1 MKHLTASPTPR
12 DLGFAMPPEWAP
24 HAATWMS
31 WPFDDALWFG
41 RLEGVRREFADLV
54 RTIAAFE
61 RVELLVRDEA
71 GEADARTRLE
81 GADVRYH
88 RVPLDDVW
96 LRDNGPLF
104 VTRGQDL
111 SLVNWTFNA
120 WGGKF
125 NWLQDDRVPEAL
137 AAELGAA
144 HWDVPVVL
152 EGGSLDL
159 SGDGTVLTT
168 RSCLLS
174 PERNPNLGEADYA
187 ALLGAYL
194 GTERV
199 LWLGGGLDGDHT
211 DGHIDTLTRFVSART
226 IVTSTTEDSRD
237 PNFATLQGNLER
249 LRGFLGAGGQPYDIV
264 ELPLPQQPDGPEGP
278 LAASYANFYIGNGFV
293 VVPQY
298 GDPADARALS
308 ILTPLFPGRAVLGRM
323 SRELIVGGGSF
334 HCVTQQ
340 QPKGK
345 IWKGKDLDECE

>member
-41 RLEGVRREFADLV
+41 HLERVRREFADLV
-54 RTIAAFE
+54 RAIAAHE
-61 RVELLVRDEA
+61 RVELLVTDAESER
-71 GEADARTRLE
+71 DARARLE

-88 RVPLDDVW
+88 QVPLDDVW

-104 VTRGQDL
+104 VTRNGEL
-111 SLVNWTFNA
+111 SFVNWTFNA

-125 NWLQDDRVPEAL
+125 SWLRDDRVPEVL
-137 AAELGAA
+137 ATELGAA

-159 SGDGTVLTT
+159 GGDGTALTT

-174 PERNPNLGEADYA
+174 QERNPDLGEAGYA

-194 GTERV
+194 GVGRL
-199 LWLGGGLDGDHT
+199 LWLDGGLEGDHT
-211 DGHIDTLTRFVSART
+211 DGHIDTLTRFVSEGT
-226 IVTSTTEDSRD
+226 IVTSVAQNRGD
-237 PNFATLQGNLER
+237 PNFETLRGNLER
-249 LRGFLGAGGQPYDIV
+249 LRGFTDAGGQPYEIV
-264 ELPLPQQPDGPEGP
+264 ELPLPQQREGPEGP

-298 GDPADARALS
+298 GDPNDARALAV
-308 ILTPLFPGRAVLGRM
+308 LTPLFPGRTVLGRM
-323 SRELIVGGGSF
+323 SRELIIGGGSF

-340 QPKGK
+340 QPVGQ
-345 IWKGKDLDECE
+345 IWKGEDLD